1 MKPSRKF
8 LSLPIIT
15 LREGQ
20 QIGYVKS
27 LILDAGAKAV
37 AALVVDP
44 KGFFKDQRIIPY
56 SKVVSVGDDAITID
70 KESHVEKSASI
81 PELLEL
87 LKEKLGIIGTK
98 VVTESGKI
106 LGIAEEYYVDTATG
120 KVTKLEVSGGKI
132 GGFLNG
138 RAWLNAEQLVT
149 IGPDVIVA
157 QKDSEHQLGVAD
169 KGLNDALKSFLH
181 STSHLAAERT
191 QTLSQYFRKGKP
203 SASEEAPEE
212 MDENRQDE
220 NAGLSPG
227 TGPVSQ
233 EVADAEKTDISTQPQ
248 AIAQATNSHET
259 PIGKEPLG

>member
-15 LREGQ
+15 LKEGQ
-20 QIGYVKS
+20 QIGYVKG
-27 LILDAGAKAV
+27 LVLDAREKAV

-70 KESHVEKSASI
+70 KESHVEKSAGI

-106 LGIAEEYYVDTATG
+106 LGIAAEYYVDTVTG
-120 KVTKLEVSGGKI
+120 KVTQLEVSGGKI
-132 GGFLNG
+132 GSLLNG
-138 RAWLNAEQLVT
+138 RALLSAEQLVT

-157 QKDSEHQLGVAD
+157 QKESELSLDVAD
-169 KGLNDALKSFLH
+169 KGLNDTLKSFLH
-181 STSHLAAERT
+181 STSHLASEKT
-191 QTLSQYFRKGKP
+191 QTLSQYFRKGRLSDDGKP
-203 SASEEAPEE
+203 PEQAAANTLPAESGLFDHEAAEPETDTSEHSTPLTPA
-212 MDENRQDE
+212 DNR
-220 NAGLSPG
+220 NP
-227 TGPVSQ
+227 P
-233 EVADAEKTDISTQPQ
+233 
-248 AIAQATNSHET
+248 
-259 PIGKEPLG
+259 KEPLG

>member
-15 LREGQ
+15 LKEGQ
-20 QIGYVKS
+20 QIGYVKG
-27 LILDAGAKAV
+27 LVLDAREKAV

-70 KESHVEKSASI
+70 KESHVEKSAGI

-106 LGIAEEYYVDTATG
+106 LGIAAEYYVDTVTG
-120 KVTKLEVSGGKI
+120 KVTKLEVSGSKI
-132 GGFLNG
+132 GSLLNG
-138 RAWLNAEQLVT
+138 RALLSAEQLVT

-157 QKDSEHQLGVAD
+157 QKGSELSLDMAD
-169 KGLNDALKSFLH
+169 KGLNDTFKSFLH
-181 STSHLAAERT
+181 STSHLASEKT
-191 QTLSQYFRKGKP
+191 QTLSQYFRKGRP
-203 SASEEAPEE
+203 SDDSELPEQAAAVTPPAE
-212 MDENRQDE
+212 PDPFDHEIAVPETDTAEHPEPLTLAGNRD
-220 NAGLSPG
+220 
-227 TGPVSQ
+227 
-233 EVADAEKTDISTQPQ
+233 
-248 AIAQATNSHET
+248 T
-259 PIGKEPLG
+259 PKEPLG